1 MAIAKKK
8 KELNPDLNDNQ
19 LDDFTDDLIKSL
31 NKERG
36 TRVAYNLSVDN
47 SPTHVNRWISTGS
60 KQLDYIISNRKNGG
74 LPEGRIV
81 EIFGPPSIGKSHI
94 ATQIA
99 KSTQKLGGIV
109 VYIDTENATSIDNLH
124 ALGVDTSKRFV
135 YVDTHCT
142 EEVMSIA
149 ESTIMKAKAMQKD
162 VPVTI
167 IWDSVAATSPKAE
180 LLGEYDKDTIGLQ
193 ARAISKGMRKI
204 TGVIANQ
211 KVLLVCLNQ
220 IRSKIGVMYGDPS
233 VTPGGVAI
241 PFHSSVRIKLGAGA
255 HIEGP
260 DKEPIGI
267 NVSAKIIKNKV
278 SAPFRSADFQ
288 IIFGKGI
295 REHEEVFDAL
305 RKYGEVQM
313 DNKSLIIEGA
323 GAWKSFIVK
332 DTIQD
337 KVLIEKKFYKAEFDK
352 IMNDPQYK
360 DYIDFMID
368 KAYTRTQDEL
378 SSEDLD
384 IDPNSYVEQ
393 EAIAQYLVESE
404 TYED

>member
-36 TRVAYNLSVDN
+36 TRVAYNLSTDN

-220 IRSKIGVMYGDPS
+220 IRSKIGVLYGDPS
-233 VTPGGVAI
+233 TTPGGVAI

-313 DNKSLIIEGA
+313 DNKTLVIEGT

-332 DTIQD
+332 DSIQD
-337 KVLIEKKFYKAEFDK
+337 KVLIEKKFYKADFDK
-352 IMNDPQYK
+352 VMNDPQYK

-368 KAYTRTQDEL
+368 KAYTRTQEEL

-404 TYED
+404 TNED

>member
-36 TRVAYNLSVDN
+36 TRVAYNLSTDN

-99 KSTQKLGGIV
+99 KSTQRLGGIV

-220 IRSKIGVMYGDPS
+220 IRSKIGVLYGDPS
-233 VTPGGVAI
+233 TTPGGVAI

-404 TYED
+404 FNED